1 MELNGTQAS
10 FTVIENGTS
19 SGNLEE
25 KTPLLLVIFYSM
37 LYFATYIVAIA
48 GNIMAL
54 LTCFKN
60 YRITTS
66 IILVY
71 IASLAIADLL
81 FTLLSTFDYVYFF
94 TKDWAGGDLVCKLQ
108 GFLIETSYSASIL
121 TLVAISYE
129 RLRSVASKSLA
140 RKQRI
145 ERRTIISKAIWV
157 FSAVISV
164 PLLYGYSVILE
175 KETGNNLCVNYV
187 SWGDVGRQLYYSC
200 QAVFIYLLPLSFMIW
215 AHYRIFR
222 VLKVHTQKKMISTV
236 ESKQRKI
243 THMLA
248 VVTLIF
254 FACWSPFIVVR
265 ALRYYYVYE
274 GYELWKLTQLV
285 ILVNSAVNPILYCFY
300 SGQFRSAFK
309 DMIRCQWKLNL
320 RKLSMRSLRRN
331 KDGLHSNSPNSF
343 ADKSDGEHSSSSGW
357 NKLETLKIS
366 KAV

>member
-1 MELNGTQAS
+1 MDPNDTEAP
-10 FTVIENGTS
+10 FTGKGNETS
-19 SGNLEE
+19 TGGLDGEF
-25 KTPLLLVIFYSM
+25 PLVLVIFYSL
-37 LYFATYIVAIA
+37 LYIAIYIVAIA
-48 GNIMAL
+48 GNVMAL

-66 IILVY
+66 ILLVY
-71 IASLAIADLL
+71 IASLAVADLL
-81 FTLLSTFDYVYFF
+81 FILLSTFDYVYFF
-94 TKDWAGGDLVCKLQ
+94 TKDWPGGNAGCKLQ

-140 RKQRI
+140 RRQRI
-145 ERRTIISKAIWV
+145 ERRTIITKAIWV

-164 PLLYGYSVILE
+164 ALLYGYSVVPE
-175 KETGNNLCVNYV
+175 KKTGNSLCVNNV
-187 SWGDVGRQLYYSC
+187 SWGDNGRQIYYSL
-200 QAVFIYLLPLSFMIW
+200 QAVFIYLVPLSFMIW

-248 VVTLIF
+248 AVTLIF
-254 FACWSPFIVVR
+254 FVCWSPFIAVR
-265 ALRYYYVYE
+265 ALRYFYVYE
-274 GYELWKLTQLV
+274 GFELWKLTQLI
-285 ILVNSAVNPILYCFY
+285 ILLNSAVNPVLYCFY

-320 RKLSMRSLRRN
+320 RKLSTRGSRRHR
-331 KDGLHSNSPNSF
+331 DGLHSHSPNSF
-343 ADKSDGEHSSSSGW
+343 ADKSDVDHSSSSW
-357 NKLETLKIS
+357 NKLETLKINIP
-366 KAV
+366 V